1 MFPEMK
7 KLFFSIVMIAA
18 ALGARAQQTAPAA
31 AEKSEWLP
39 AFTRIEASGSFDV
52 VLERVPDSEAPKIVY
67 DTKGSYTTKFRAE
80 VKDRVLHIRER
91 IDSRR
96 PERTQVRVC
105 YNTLSSFALTDAKA
119 SLADTLRQSLLDV
132 ALAGGA
138 SLEGALEVQDLDMSV
153 SDKASALLGGS
164 ARYLTLQASGGQ
176 VNAAELETMSARVS
190 AQSNAE
196 VRVWVTDRLEART
209 STGAVLRYKGEPDI
223 VRTALKFM
231 GGEIKPLE

>member
-1 MFPEMK
+1 MLPEMK

-39 AFTRIEASGSFDV
+39 AFTRVEASGAFDV
-52 VLERVPDSEAPKIVY
+52 VFERVPDSEAPKIVY

-132 ALAGGA
+132 ALSGGA

-164 ARYLTLQASGGQ
+164 ARYLTLQVSGGQ
-176 VNAAELETMSARVS
+176 VNAAELETMSAHVS

-209 STGAVLRYKGEPDI
+209 STGAVLRYKGEPAI

>member
-1 MFPEMK
+1 MK
-7 KLFFSIVMIAA
+7 KLFFCIVMIAA
-18 ALGARAQQTAPAA
+18 ALDARAQQTAPAA

-39 AFTRIEASGSFDV
+39 AFTRVEASGAFDV
-52 VLERVPDSEAPKIVY
+52 VFERVPDSEAPKIVY

-132 ALAGGA
+132 TLSGGA
-138 SLEGALEVQDLDMSV
+138 SLEGVLEVQDLDMSV
-153 SDKASALLGGS
+153 SDKASVLLGGS

-176 VNAAELETMSARVS
+176 VNAAELETMSTRVS

-209 STGAVLRYKGEPDI
+209 STGAVLRYKGEPAI

>member
-1 MFPEMK
+1 MLPKMK

-39 AFTRIEASGSFDV
+39 AFTRVEASGAFDV
-52 VLERVPDSEAPKIVY
+52 IFERVPDSEAPKIVY

-132 ALAGGA
+132 ALSGGA

-153 SDKASALLGGS
+153 SDKASALLSGS

-209 STGAVLRYKGEPDI
+209 STGAVLRYKGEPAI

>member
-1 MFPEMK
+1 MK
-7 KLFFSIVMIAA
+7 KLFFCIVMIAA

-39 AFTRIEASGSFDV
+39 AFTRVEASGAFDV
-52 VLERVPDSEAPKIVY
+52 VFERVPDSEAPKIVY

-132 ALAGGA
+132 ALSGGA

-153 SDKASALLGGS
+153 SDKASVLLGGS

-176 VNAAELETMSARVS
+176 VNAAELETMSTRVS

-209 STGAVLRYKGEPDI
+209 STGAVLRYKGEPAI

>member
-1 MFPEMK
+1 M
-7 KLFFSIVMIAA
+7 
-18 ALGARAQQTAPAA
+18 
-31 AEKSEWLP
+31 
-39 AFTRIEASGSFDV
+39 
-52 VLERVPDSEAPKIVY
+52 
-67 DTKGSYTTKFRAE
+67 
-80 VKDRVLHIRER
+80 LHIRER

-209 STGAVLRYKGEPDI
+209 STGAVLRYRGEPAI

>member
-1 MFPEMK
+1 MK
-7 KLFFSIVMIAA
+7 KLFFCIVMIAA

-39 AFTRIEASGSFDV
+39 AFTRVEASGAFDV
-52 VLERVPDSEAPKIVY
+52 VFERVPDSEAPKIVY

-132 ALAGGA
+132 ALSGSA

-153 SDKASALLGGS
+153 SDKASVLLGGS

-176 VNAAELETMSARVS
+176 VNAAELETMSTRVS

-209 STGAVLRYKGEPDI
+209 STGAVLRYKGEPAI

>member
-1 MFPEMK
+1 MK

-39 AFTRIEASGSFDV
+39 AFTRVEASGAFDV
-52 VLERVPDSEAPKIVY
+52 IFERVPDSEAPKIVY

-132 ALAGGA
+132 ALSGGA

-153 SDKASALLGGS
+153 SDKASALLSGS

-209 STGAVLRYKGEPDI
+209 STGAVLRYKGEPAI

>member
-1 MFPEMK
+1 MLPKMK
-7 KLFFSIVMIAA
+7 KLFFSIVMIAT

-39 AFTRIEASGSFDV
+39 AFTRVEASGAFDV
-52 VLERVPDSEAPKIVY
+52 VFERVPDSEAPKIVY

-209 STGAVLRYKGEPDI
+209 STGAVLRYRGEPAI

>member
-1 MFPEMK
+1 MK

-39 AFTRIEASGSFDV
+39 AFTRVEASGAFDV
-52 VLERVPDSEAPKIVY
+52 VFERVPDSEAPKIVY

-132 ALAGGA
+132 ALSGGA

-164 ARYLTLQASGGQ
+164 ARYLTLQVSGGQ

-209 STGAVLRYKGEPDI
+209 STGAVLRYRGEPAI

>member
-1 MFPEMK
+1 MK

-39 AFTRIEASGSFDV
+39 AFTRIEASGAFDV
-52 VLERVPDSEAPKIVY
+52 VFERVPDSEAPKIVY

-105 YNTLSSFALTDAKA
+105 YNTLASVAVTGEKA
-119 SLADTLRQSLLDV
+119 SPAGPLRQSLLAV
-132 ALAGGA
+132 ALSGGA
-138 SLEGALEVQDLDMSV
+138 SLGGTLEVQALDMSV

-209 STGAVLRYKGEPDI
+209 STGAVLRYKGEPAI

>member
-1 MFPEMK
+1 MK

-18 ALGARAQQTAPAA
+18 ALGVRAQQTAPAA

-39 AFTRIEASGSFDV
+39 AFTRVEASGAFDV
-52 VLERVPDSEAPKIVY
+52 VFERVPDSEAPKIVY

-119 SLADTLRQSLLDV
+119 SLADTLRPPLLDV
-132 ALAGGA
+132 ALSGGA
-138 SLEGALEVQDLDMSV
+138 PLEGTLEVQDLDMSV

-209 STGAVLRYKGEPDI
+209 STGAVLRYKGEPAI

>member
-1 MFPEMK
+1 MK

-39 AFTRIEASGSFDV
+39 AFTRIEASGAFDV
-52 VLERVPDSEAPKIVY
+52 VFERVPDSEAPKIVY

-80 VKDRVLHIRER
+80 VKDCVLHIRER

-132 ALAGGA
+132 ALSGGA

-153 SDKASALLGGS
+153 SDKASALLSGS

-209 STGAVLRYKGEPDI
+209 STGAVLRYKGEPAI

>member
-1 MFPEMK
+1 MK

-39 AFTRIEASGSFDV
+39 AFTRVEASGAFDV
-52 VLERVPDSEAPKIVY
+52 VFERVPDSEAPKIVY

-132 ALAGGA
+132 ALSGGA

-164 ARYLTLQASGGQ
+164 ARYLTLQVSGGQ
-176 VNAAELETMSARVS
+176 VNAAELESMSARVS

-209 STGAVLRYKGEPDI
+209 STGAVLRYKGEPAI

>member
-1 MFPEMK
+1 MI

-39 AFTRIEASGSFDV
+39 AFPRIEASGAFDV
-52 VLERVPDSEAPKIVY
+52 VFERVPDSEAPKIVY

-132 ALAGGA
+132 ALSGGA
-138 SLEGALEVQDLDMSV
+138 SLEGTLEVQDLDMSV

-209 STGAVLRYKGEPDI
+209 STGAVLRYKGEPAI

>member
-1 MFPEMK
+1 MK

-39 AFTRIEASGSFDV
+39 AFTRVEASGAFDV
-52 VLERVPDSEAPKIVY
+52 VFERVPDSEAPKIVY

-132 ALAGGA
+132 ALSGGA
-138 SLEGALEVQDLDMSV
+138 SLEGVLEVQDLDMSV

-209 STGAVLRYKGEPDI
+209 STGAVLRYKGEPAI
-223 VRTALKFM
+223 IRTSQKFM
-231 GGEIKPLE
+231 AGEIKPLE

>member
-1 MFPEMK
+1 MK

-18 ALGARAQQTAPAA
+18 ALGVRAQQTAPAA

-39 AFTRIEASGSFDV
+39 AFTRVEASGAFDV
-52 VLERVPDSEAPKIVY
+52 VFERVPDSEAPKIVY

-105 YNTLSSFALTDAKA
+105 YNTLSSFVLTDAKA

-132 ALAGGA
+132 ALSGGA

-153 SDKASALLGGS
+153 SDKASVLLGGS

-176 VNAAELETMSARVS
+176 VNAAELETMSTRVS

-209 STGAVLRYKGEPDI
+209 STGAVLRYKGEPAI

>member
-1 MFPEMK
+1 MK

-18 ALGARAQQTAPAA
+18 ALGARAQQTAPAV

-39 AFTRIEASGSFDV
+39 AFTRIEASGAFDV
-52 VLERVPDSEAPKIVY
+52 VFERVPDSEAPKIVY

-132 ALAGGA
+132 ALSGGA

-209 STGAVLRYKGEPDI
+209 STGAVLRYRGEPAI

>member
-1 MFPEMK
+1 MFSEMK

-18 ALGARAQQTAPAA
+18 ALGVRAQQTAPAA

-39 AFTRIEASGSFDV
+39 AFTRVEASGAFDV
-52 VLERVPDSEAPKIVY
+52 VFERVPDSEAPKIVY

-132 ALAGGA
+132 ALSGGA
-138 SLEGALEVQDLDMSV
+138 SLEGSLEVQDLDMSV

-209 STGAVLRYKGEPDI
+209 STGAVLRYRGEPAI

>member
-1 MFPEMK
+1 MK

-39 AFTRIEASGSFDV
+39 AFTRIEASGAFDV
-52 VLERVPDSEAPKIVY
+52 VFERVPDSEAPKIVY

-132 ALAGGA
+132 ALSGGA

-209 STGAVLRYKGEPDI
+209 STGAVLRYRGEPAI

-231 GGEIKPLE
+231 DGEIKPLE

>member
-1 MFPEMK
+1 MK

-39 AFTRIEASGSFDV
+39 AFTRIEASGAFDV
-52 VLERVPDSEAPKIVY
+52 VFERVPDSEAPKIVY

-132 ALAGGA
+132 ALSGGA

-190 AQSNAE
+190 GLS
-196 VRVWVTDRLEART
+196 RVTW
-209 STGAVLRYKGEPDI
+209 
-223 VRTALKFM
+223 
-231 GGEIKPLE
+231 

>member
-1 MFPEMK
+1 MK

-39 AFTRIEASGSFDV
+39 AFTRVEASGAFDV
-52 VLERVPDSEAPKIVY
+52 VFERVPDSEAPKIVY

-80 VKDRVLHIRER
+80 VKDRVLYIRER

-153 SDKASALLGGS
+153 SDKA
-164 ARYLTLQASGGQ
+164 
-176 VNAAELETMSARVS
+176 
-190 AQSNAE
+190 
-196 VRVWVTDRLEART
+196 
-209 STGAVLRYKGEPDI
+209 
-223 VRTALKFM
+223 
-231 GGEIKPLE
+231 

>member
-1 MFPEMK
+1 MK

-39 AFTRIEASGSFDV
+39 AFTRIEASGAFDV
-52 VLERVPDSEAPKIVY
+52 VFERVPDSEAPKIVY
-67 DTKGSYTTKFRAE
+67 DTKVSYTTKFRAE
-80 VKDRVLHIRER
+80 VKDRVLHIRDR

-132 ALAGGA
+132 ALSGGA
-138 SLEGALEVQDLDMSV
+138 SLEGSLEVQDLDMSV

-209 STGAVLRYKGEPDI
+209 STGAVLRYKGEPAI

>member
-1 MFPEMK
+1 MK

-39 AFTRIEASGSFDV
+39 AFTRIEASGAFDV
-52 VLERVPDSEAPKIVY
+52 VFERVPDSEAPKIVY

-80 VKDRVLHIRER
+80 VKDRVLHIREQ

-132 ALAGGA
+132 ALSGGA

-164 ARYLTLQASGGQ
+164 ARYLTLQVSGGQ

-209 STGAVLRYKGEPDI
+209 STGAVLRYRGEPAI

>member
-1 MFPEMK
+1 MK

-39 AFTRIEASGSFDV
+39 AFTRVEASGAFDV
-52 VLERVPDSEAPKIVY
+52 VFERVPDSEAPKIVY

-138 SLEGALEVQDLDMSV
+138 SLEGVLEVQDLDMSV

-209 STGAVLRYKGEPDI
+209 STGAVLRYKGDPAVI
-223 VRTALKFM
+223 RTSQKFM
-231 GGEIKPLE
+231 AGEIKPLE

>member
-1 MFPEMK
+1 MK

-39 AFTRIEASGSFDV
+39 AFTRVEASGAFDV
-52 VLERVPDSEAPKIVY
+52 VFERVPDSEAPKIVY

-132 ALAGGA
+132 ALSGGA

-164 ARYLTLQASGGQ
+164 ARYLTLQVSGGQ
-176 VNAAELETMSARVS
+176 VNAAELETMSAHVS

-209 STGAVLRYKGEPDI
+209 STGAVLRYKGEPAI

>member
-1 MFPEMK
+1 MK

-18 ALGARAQQTAPAA
+18 TLGVRAQQTAPAA
-31 AEKSEWLP
+31 AEKSERLP
-39 AFTRIEASGSFDV
+39 AFTRIEASGAFDV
-52 VLERVPDSEAPKIVY
+52 VFERVPDSEAPKIVY

-132 ALAGGA
+132 ALSGGA
-138 SLEGALEVQDLDMSV
+138 SLEGTLEVQDLDMSV

-209 STGAVLRYKGEPDI
+209 STGAVLRYKGEPAI

>member
-1 MFPEMK
+1 MK

-39 AFTRIEASGSFDV
+39 AFTRVEASGAFDV
-52 VLERVPDSEAPKIVY
+52 VFERVPDSEAPKIVY

-132 ALAGGA
+132 ALSGGA

-164 ARYLTLQASGGQ
+164 ARYLMLQASGGQ

-209 STGAVLRYKGEPDI
+209 STGAVLRYKGEPAI

>member
-18 ALGARAQQTAPAA
+18 ALGVRAQETASAA
-31 AEKSEWLP
+31 GEKSEWLP

-67 DTKGSYTTKFRAE
+67 DTKGSYTTKFHAE

-91 IDSRR
+91 TDTRR

-105 YNTLSSFALTDAKA
+105 YNTLSSFAMTDAKV
-119 SLADTLRQSLLDV
+119 SLADTLRQPLLDV
-132 ALAGGA
+132 ALDGNAMLDGA
-138 SLEGALEVQDLDMSV
+138 VEVQDLDLNV
-153 SDKASALLGGS
+153 SGKASALLGGS
-164 ARYLTLQASGGQ
+164 ARYLTLQASGGK
-176 VNAAELETMSARVS
+176 VNAAELETMSARVN
-190 AQSNAE
+190 AQSSAE

-209 STGAVLRYKGEPDI
+209 STGAVLRYKGDPAVI
-223 VRTALKFM
+223 RTSQKFM
-231 GGEIKPLE
+231 AGEIKPLE

>member
-1 MFPEMK
+1 M
-7 KLFFSIVMIAA
+7 
-18 ALGARAQQTAPAA
+18 
-31 AEKSEWLP
+31 
-39 AFTRIEASGSFDV
+39 
-52 VLERVPDSEAPKIVY
+52 
-67 DTKGSYTTKFRAE
+67 
-80 VKDRVLHIRER
+80 LHIRER

-138 SLEGALEVQDLDMSV
+138 SLEGTLEVQDLDMSV

-190 AQSNAE
+190 GLS
-196 VRVWVTDRLEART
+196 RVTW
-209 STGAVLRYKGEPDI
+209 
-223 VRTALKFM
+223 
-231 GGEIKPLE
+231 

>member
-1 MFPEMK
+1 
-7 KLFFSIVMIAA
+7 
-18 ALGARAQQTAPAA
+18 
-31 AEKSEWLP
+31 
-39 AFTRIEASGSFDV
+39 
-52 VLERVPDSEAPKIVY
+52 
-67 DTKGSYTTKFRAE
+67 
-80 VKDRVLHIRER
+80 
-91 IDSRR
+91 
-96 PERTQVRVC
+96 
-105 YNTLSSFALTDAKA
+105 
-119 SLADTLRQSLLDV
+119 
-132 ALAGGA
+132 
-138 SLEGALEVQDLDMSV
+138 MSV

-209 STGAVLRYKGEPDI
+209 STGAVLRYRGEPAI

>member
-1 MFPEMK
+1 MK

-18 ALGARAQQTAPAA
+18 ALGVRAQQTAPAA

-39 AFTRIEASGSFDV
+39 AFTRVEASGAFDV
-52 VLERVPDSEAPKIVY
+52 VFERVPDCEAPKIVY

-80 VKDRVLHIRER
+80 VKNRVLHIRER

-164 ARYLTLQASGGQ
+164 ARYLTLQVSGGQ

-209 STGAVLRYKGEPDI
+209 STGAVLRYRGEPAI

>member
-1 MFPEMK
+1 MFSEMK

-39 AFTRIEASGSFDV
+39 AFTRVEASGAFDV
-52 VLERVPDSEAPKIVY
+52 VFERVPDSEAPKIVY

-209 STGAVLRYKGEPDI
+209 STGAVLRYRGEPAI

>member
-1 MFPEMK
+1 MK

-18 ALGARAQQTAPAA
+18 ALGVRAQQTVPVA

-39 AFTRIEASGSFDV
+39 AFTRIEASGAFDV
-52 VLERVPDSEAPKIVY
+52 VFERVSDSEAPKIVY

-132 ALAGGA
+132 ALSGGA
-138 SLEGALEVQDLDMSV
+138 SLEGTLEVQDLDMSV

-209 STGAVLRYKGEPDI
+209 STGAVLRYRGEPAI

>member
-1 MFPEMK
+1 MK
-7 KLFFSIVMIAA
+7 RLFFSIVMIAA

-39 AFTRIEASGSFDV
+39 AFTRIEASGAFDV
-52 VLERVPDSEAPKIVY
+52 VFERVPDSEAPKIVY

-119 SLADTLRQSLLDV
+119 SLADTLRQSLLAV
-132 ALAGGA
+132 ALSGGA
-138 SLEGALEVQDLDMSV
+138 SLEGSLEVQDLDMSV

-209 STGAVLRYKGEPDI
+209 STGAVLRYKGEPAI

>member
-18 ALGARAQQTAPAA
+18 ALGVRAQQTAPAA
-31 AEKSEWLP
+31 AEKNEWLP
-39 AFTRIEASGSFDV
+39 AFTRIEASGAFDV
-52 VLERVPDSEAPKIVY
+52 VFERVPDSEAPKIVY

-80 VKDRVLHIRER
+80 GKARVLHIRER

-132 ALAGGA
+132 ALSGGA

-176 VNAAELETMSARVS
+176 VNAAELETMSARAS

-196 VRVWVTDRLEART
+196 VRVWGTDRREART
-209 STGAVLRYKGEPDI
+209 STGAVLRYRGEPAI

>member
-1 MFPEMK
+1 MK

-39 AFTRIEASGSFDV
+39 AFTRIEASGAFDV
-52 VLERVPDSEAPKIVY
+52 VFERVPDSEAPKIVY

-132 ALAGGA
+132 ALSGGA
-138 SLEGALEVQDLDMSV
+138 SLEGALEVQDLDMNV

-164 ARYLTLQASGGQ
+164 ARYLTLQVSGGQ

-209 STGAVLRYKGEPDI
+209 STGAVLRYKGEPAI

>member
-1 MFPEMK
+1 MK

-39 AFTRIEASGSFDV
+39 AFTRIEASGAFDV
-52 VLERVPDSEAPKIVY
+52 VFERVPDSEAPKIVY

-105 YNTLSSFALTDAKA
+105 YNMLSSFALTDAKA

-132 ALAGGA
+132 ALSGGA

-176 VNAAELETMSARVS
+176 VNAAELESMSARVS

-209 STGAVLRYKGEPDI
+209 STGAVLRYKGEPAI

>member
-1 MFPEMK
+1 MK

-39 AFTRIEASGSFDV
+39 AFTRIEASGAFDV
-52 VLERVPDSEAPKIVY
+52 VFERVPDSEAPKIVY

-80 VKDRVLHIRER
+80 VKARVLHIRER

-132 ALAGGA
+132 ALSGGA

-209 STGAVLRYKGEPDI
+209 STGAVLRYKGEPAI

-231 GGEIKPLE
+231 GGEITPLG

>member
-1 MFPEMK
+1 MK

-39 AFTRIEASGSFDV
+39 AFMRVEASGAFDV
-52 VLERVPDSEAPKIVY
+52 IFERVPDSEAPKIVY

-132 ALAGGA
+132 ALSGGA
-138 SLEGALEVQDLDMSV
+138 SLEGTLEVQDLDMSV

-209 STGAVLRYKGEPDI
+209 STGAVLRYKGEPAI

>member
-1 MFPEMK
+1 MK

-39 AFTRIEASGSFDV
+39 AFTRIEASGAFDV
-52 VLERVPDSEAPKIVY
+52 VFERVPDSEAPKIVY

-132 ALAGGA
+132 ALSGGA

-176 VNAAELETMSARVS
+176 VNAAELKTMSARVS

-209 STGAVLRYKGEPDI
+209 STGAVLRYRGEPAI